1 MTTETKITLLK
12 SRMELLKSRGTQCG
26 RIIAKLQRKVR
37 NLEASVND

>member
-26 RIIAKLQRKVR
+26 RIITKLQRKVR
-37 NLEASVND
+37 SLEASVND